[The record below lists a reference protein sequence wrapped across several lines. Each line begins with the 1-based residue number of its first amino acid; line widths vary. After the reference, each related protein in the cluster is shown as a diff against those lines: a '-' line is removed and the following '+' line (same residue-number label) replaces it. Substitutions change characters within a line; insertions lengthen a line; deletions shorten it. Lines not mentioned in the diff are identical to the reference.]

1 MGSGGERCRAA
12 AHLLLQQ
19 LALAASQLQLA
30 TQVSRAHRAP
40 CPTPSLPTTFHRE
53 TSGTARLAC
62 QATRC
67 AARRAARRAACRAAR
82 NAAHRAAHR
91 REYVSQ
97 RSAGA
102 RHDSLLV
109 SVGSLGSVGSFG
121 RFGRLG
127 RLGRLDLFG
136 SLDSLDSLSS
146 LASHAVHRALSLPQ
160 GAIHQRQLA
169 RRCSWTGA
177 RRVQRDG

>member
-1 MGSGGERCRAA
+1 MGSGGEWCRAA
-12 AHLLLQQ
+12 ARLLLQQ

-67 AARRAARRAACRAAR
+67 AARRAARRAACRAARNAACRAAR

-146 LASHAVHRALSLPQ
+146 LASHAVHRALSLPL
-160 GAIHQRQLA
+160 GAIHQR
-169 RRCSWTGA
+169 
-177 RRVQRDG
+177 

>member
-1 MGSGGERCRAA
+1 MGSGAERCRAA
-12 AHLLLQQ
+12 TRLLPQQ
-19 LALAASQLQLA
+19 LALAAAQLQLA

-40 CPTPSLPTTFHRE
+40 CPTPSLPTTLHRE
-53 TSGTARLAC
+53 ASGTVRPAC
-62 QATRC
+62 HATRC

-82 NAAHRAAHR
+82 NAAHR

-102 RHDSLLV
+102 RHDSLFV
-109 SVGSLGSVGSFG
+109 GVGSLGSVGSFG
-121 RFGRLG
+121 RFGRFGRLG
-127 RLGRLDLFG
+127 RLGRLD

-146 LASHAVHRALSLPQ
+146 LASHAVHRALSLPL
-160 GAIHQRQLA
+160 GAIHQRQLT